1 MSFTNGFRSIPIS
14 DFVQDP
20 LQDKNA
26 AHLHS
31 RIKVAGNQTSQG
43 IRTAHRGR
51 AAGVERA
58 STRVHEYVM
67 SLFFFFIRISGY
79 ICPCL
84 ILIRIQGREIPEEVA
99 ARTDSQNEFPAEM
112 WRKLGDAG
120 LVLQDIFVPYKS

>member
-1 MSFTNGFRSIPIS
+1 IFIILFRCLRILESLLEECLLSFTNGFRSIPIS

-67 SLFFFFIRISGY
+67 SLFFSSESQVIS
-79 ICPCL
+79 
-84 ILIRIQGREIPEEVA
+84 A
-99 ARTDSQNEFPAEM
+99 
-112 WRKLGDAG
+112 
-120 LVLQDIFVPYKS
+120 LV